1 VGFCLLNK
9 QKPTTIPN
17 IEQQKQEKPTTIPNS
32 EQQQQTKTNYNAKY

>member
-1 VGFCLLNK
+1 LNSKNK

-32 EQQQQTKTNYNAKY
+32 EQQQQTKTNYNAKH